1 MKKKENITDAAP
13 QDELL
18 NTEIPDDVA
27 QAIVG
32 KVKSYKEKLDLEFAS
47 KSKEATEAAETEAA
61 EALAAATEE
70 LREEFSARLI
80 SKLKEK
86 NDHIARLEESVKR
99 HKEQLVEKVN
109 SFLTNSKGELRSI
122 VEEEIRVD
130 SETLKAT
137 RLINDIRALVGNAPV
152 QVPVSNIDESKY
164 NTLMEETKV
173 LKERLELKN
182 AANNKLKVQLKVYQ
196 LLESVPSADYE
207 FYASQMQG
215 VQTLVEAE
223 EKFSR
228 LKKAVKTS
236 KAVDVERTVQGRG
249 VIVEDKTSHKPRVG
263 GSDESS
269 IAQQR
274 KLAGL

>member
-18 NTEIPDDVA
+18 DTEIPDDVA

-32 KVKSYKEKLDLEFAS
+32 KVKSYKEKLDLDFAS
-47 KSKEATEAAETEAA
+47 KTKKAAEDAETEAA
-61 EALAAATEE
+61 EALSAATEE

-109 SFLTNSKGELRSI
+109 SFLSNSKGELRSI
-122 VEEEIRVD
+122 VEEEVRVD

-152 QVPVSNIDESKY
+152 QVPTSNIDESKY
-164 NTLMEETKV
+164 NTLMEEVKV
-173 LKERLELKN
+173 LKERLELKS
-182 AANNKLKVQLKVYQ
+182 AANNKLKVQLKVHQ
-196 LLESVPSADYE
+196 LLESVPSSDYE

-228 LKKAVKTS
+228 LKKAVRSS

-263 GSDESS
+263 GNDGSS